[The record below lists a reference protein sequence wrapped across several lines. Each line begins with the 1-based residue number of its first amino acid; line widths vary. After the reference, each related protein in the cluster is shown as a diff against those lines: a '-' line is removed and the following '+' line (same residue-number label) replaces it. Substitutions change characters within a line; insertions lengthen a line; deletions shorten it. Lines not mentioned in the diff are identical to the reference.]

1 MCPLLWCRESFDNLA
16 STLQHVSECG
26 YLSNTWYWCPYCC
39 RPESFMA
46 SEEPCANT
54 TKHKLQR
61 KDSKLRRA
69 VTFFKHLGLKS
80 CSRHKDFGSS
90 SALETESFDTWL
102 AKRKRFEMEDT
113 SYDTASPMEL
123 ADTNRD
129 THGRRFNSVFKQ
141 KTAYEMEGTMLS
153 CDLDYLPQ
161 YDQEASAA
169 VEPCELD
176 VGNLVATPQSNG
188 AAGNT
193 NSLLTGMGAQFEAA
207 RDDTEPSEEMLVSP
221 ASPIQSPFVCQR
233 TEVDTTYHAECQSV
247 SPTYS
252 NFGTAPSPG
261 FVDYNWRQVKAA
273 PVLNESL
280 LSSENDSSLRDGVA
294 LSTQSQVEEL
304 RETVRVL
311 NEEWMRRYQSTPD
324 LVLRA
329 SALSPRSLFETG
341 VQTLQHV
348 FRGVLPRTFDAV
360 FALAHITCASA
371 YIMHGSD
378 RSHCWN
384 DFFQDILKWQHLL
397 NASDARLFV
406 RLVNLLWWPQGSS
419 ATLSCGNYFLDET
432 SGTLVPLRRPA
443 VGFDASSSNMLMKGT
458 VLREC
463 LRFLDGELTHQHSL
477 FIGWPDFCL

>member
-129 THGRRFNSVFKQ
+129 THGRRFNSDKQ
-141 KTAYEMEGTMLS
+141 SKTVYEMEGTMLS